1 MQENRR
7 ESRKS
12 SVVESGL
19 GTRWL
24 RNAVVVVVVV
34 VVVDICICFEVRV
47 PTYTMFL
54 IRI

>member
-34 VVVDICICFEVRV
+34 VDICICFEVRV